1 MGANLKLL
9 KQRLNEERSKITDR
23 QFFTSRLLASHFEG
37 IAAAYTRRYHY
48 RQRVRVSLF
57 WEPTDEHMAFTDNH
71 TVTINA
77 GNPWVTRTAGR
88 KERYELIC
96 GLFAHEFGHVLY
108 TDFLSGQTHV
118 NSFAAGKWYP
128 EPPELKMISD
138 KHNEADLWK
147 YVGQDPL
154 QLKAVQY
161 VAHELS
167 NILEDG
173 YVENRILVE
182 FPGSLGYGLTK
193 LRAKHFQEMLTV
205 TQMKE
210 KEGCDEQHIFA
221 TIEQL
226 LLSYAKFGEVKYGDE
241 PLTDERIQIVFG
253 LLSDIDAMLAEH
265 NGKYRLNAT
274 NLIMV
279 RCWRYI
285 KDFCEK
291 CKEKLSENESSGIE
305 GEMCKELASVIG
317 KSESGSGT
325 GIGVR
330 IPASTADPSATAS
343 ARERSHKDAAETQK
357 EKNEEG
363 ASGDCEEAQEE
374 KGQKGDSDDCEEMQE
389 QERLPLLN
397 TDSVSEPEG
406 GVVEY
411 NDAYANE
418 QDKRA
423 AADVEKILDAMAE
436 KAACK
441 SLESERLEELN
452 EFAQSIS
459 YGNVHAGVC
468 IRVNRLPEVGEERVE
483 QFQTISAP
491 LLEISK
497 QLQRSLLK
505 QLEDRRKGGK
515 MKGLRFGRHLDGRS
529 VYRDDGKTFYKK
541 SLPNEMPQLAVA
553 LLLDESGSMYGDRVT
568 YARAA
573 AIILHDFC
581 INLGIPVM
589 VYGHSTDW
597 DDNAVELYS
606 YAEFDVYDGDDKYR
620 IMDVSAR
627 SSNRDGAAL
636 RFVAER
642 LAARTEEV
650 KILILVS
657 DGQPAADGYI
667 GTAAEE
673 DLRGIKHEY
682 KRKGILFIAAAI
694 GDDKENIE
702 RIYGESFLDITDLK
716 ELPAKLTAIVK
727 RHIRV

>member
-1 MGANLKLL
+1 MGANYKLL

-23 QFFTSRLLASHFEG
+23 QFFTSRLLAGHFEG
-37 IAAAYTRRYHY
+37 IAAAYTRRYDY
-48 RQRVRVSLF
+48 RRRVRVNLF
-57 WEPTDEHMAFTDNH
+57 WDPENGSLAFTDNL
-71 TVTINA
+71 VASINT
-77 GNPWVTRTAGR
+77 GNSWVTETVGR
-88 KERYELIC
+88 KERYEIVC
-96 GLFAHEFGHVLY
+96 GLFAHEFGHILY
-108 TDFLSGQTHV
+108 TDFLSGQTLV

-128 EPPELKMISD
+128 EPPEFTRRAD
-138 KHNEADLWK
+138 QRNEADLWE
-147 YVGQDPL
+147 YVRQDPL
-154 QLKAVQY
+154 KLKAVQY
-161 VAHELS
+161 VVHELS

-173 YVENRILVE
+173 YVENRILLE
-182 FPGSLGYGLTK
+182 FPGSLAYGLEAV
-193 LRAKHFQEMLTV
+193 RAKHFQKMLTV

-210 KEGCDEQHIFA
+210 QEVNGKGHIFA
-221 TIEQL
+221 TLEQM

-241 PLTDERIQIVFG
+241 PLTDERIQTVFS
-253 LLSDIDAMLAEH
+253 LLSDIDALLTEH
-265 NGKYRLNAT
+265 NAKKRLNVT
-274 NLIMV
+274 NLILV
-279 RCWRYI
+279 RCWPYI

-291 CKEKLSENESSGIE
+291 CKDEIAEKGSSDIE
-305 GEMCKELASVIG
+305 GEIEKQLASVVG
-317 KSESGSGT
+317 KSKSGT
-325 GIGVR
+325 GTGICPVKPSEDDG
-330 IPASTADPSATAS
+330 ASATAK
-343 ARERSHKDAAETQK
+343 ARAKTH
-357 EKNEEG
+357 
-363 ASGDCEEAQEE
+363 EEAAKTENAEQGEAEKDGEQEP
-374 KGQKGDSDDCEEMQE
+374 
-389 QERLPLLN
+389 ERLPLLETN
-397 TDSVSEPEG
+397 SVSVPEG
-406 GVVEY
+406 GGVEY
-411 NDAYANE
+411 NDTYAKE

-423 AADVEKILDAMAE
+423 AADVERILDTMAE
-436 KAACK
+436 KAACR

-459 YGNVHAGVC
+459 YGNVHAGVNV
-468 IRVNRLPEVGEERVE
+468 RVNRLLEAGEMREE
-483 QFQTISAP
+483 QYQAVAEP
-491 LLEISK
+491 LLAISK

-505 QLEDRRKGGK
+505 ELEDRRKGGK
-515 MKGLRFGRHLDGRS
+515 MKGLLFGRHLDGRT
-529 VYRDDGKTFYKK
+529 VYRNDGKTFYKK
-541 SLPNEMPQLAVA
+541 ALPNETPQLSVA

-573 AIILHDFC
+573 AIILYDFC
-581 INLGIPVM
+581 TNLGIPVM

-597 DDNAVELYS
+597 DDTVELYS
-606 YAEFDVYDGDDKYR
+606 YAEFDTYDNADKYR

-642 LAARTEEV
+642 LAARTEDV

>member
-23 QFFTSRLLASHFEG
+23 QFFASRLLASHFEG

-48 RQRVRVSLF
+48 RQRVRANLF
-57 WEPTDEHMAFTDNH
+57 WEPTDEHMAFTDNL

-77 GNPWVTRTAGR
+77 GNPWVTRTTGR

-108 TDFLSGQTHV
+108 TDFLAGQTHV
-118 NSFAAGKWYP
+118 NSFATGKWYP
-128 EPPELKMISD
+128 ETPELKTLSD
-138 KHNEADLWK
+138 KRSEADLWE
-147 YVGQDPL
+147 YVRKDPI

-193 LRAKHFQEMLTV
+193 LRAKHFHEMLNV

-210 KEGCDEQHIFA
+210 KEECDEHHIFA

-226 LLSYAKFGEVKYGDE
+226 LLSYAKFGEVKYGEE

-253 LLSDIDAMLAEH
+253 LLSDIDAMLTEH
-265 NGKYRLNAT
+265 NGKYRLNTT

-291 CKEKLSENESSGIE
+291 CKDELAKSESSEIE
-305 GEMCKELASVIG
+305 SEMHKKLAGVIG
-317 KSESGSGT
+317 KSEVGCGT
-325 GIGVR
+325 GIGVS
-330 IPASTADPSATAS
+330 ISVSSADPSETAS
-343 ARERSHKDAAETQK
+343 AREKSHKDASETK
-357 EKNEEG
+357 EEKGEEG
-363 ASGDCEEAQEE
+363 DSDETDATGFGTGDCEEA
-374 KGQKGDSDDCEEMQE
+374 QE

-397 TDSVSEPEG
+397 TDSVSEPDDG
-406 GVVEY
+406 GIEN
-411 NDAYANE
+411 NDAYAKE

-441 SLESERLEELN
+441 SFESERLRELN
-452 EFAQSIS
+452 EFAENIS
-459 YGNVHAGVC
+459 YGNVHAGVH
-468 IRVNRLPEVGEERVE
+468 IRVNRLSEVGDTRVE
-483 QFQTISAP
+483 QFQAISAP

-505 QLEDRRKGGK
+505 QLEERRKGGK
-515 MKGLRFGRHLDGRS
+515 MKGLFFGRHLDGRT

-541 SLPNEMPQLAVA
+541 SLPNEIPQLTVA
-553 LLLDESGSMYGDRVT
+553 LILDESGSMYGERVT

-581 INLGIPVM
+581 VNLGSPVM
-589 VYGHSTDW
+589 NYGHSTSY
-597 DDNAVELYS
+597 NEIGESVELYA
-606 YAEFDVYDGDDKYR
+606 YAEY
-620 IMDVSAR
+620 
-627 SSNRDGAAL
+627 
-636 RFVAER
+636 E
-642 LAARTEEV
+642 T
-650 KILILVS
+650 
-657 DGQPAADGYI
+657 
-667 GTAAEE
+667 
-673 DLRGIKHEY
+673 
-682 KRKGILFIAAAI
+682 
-694 GDDKENIE
+694 
-702 RIYGESFLDITDLK
+702 
-716 ELPAKLTAIVK
+716 
-727 RHIRV
+727 

>member
-1 MGANLKLL
+1 MGANYKLL

-23 QFFTSRLLASHFEG
+23 QFFTSRLLAGHFEG

-48 RQRVRVSLF
+48 RQRVRAYLF
-57 WEPTDEHMAFTDNH
+57 WEPSDGRMAFTDNL
-71 TVTINA
+71 TVTINT
-77 GNPWVTRTAGR
+77 GNPWVTEMPDR
-88 KERYELIC
+88 KERYELVC

-108 TDFLSGQTHV
+108 TDFLAGQTHA
-118 NSFAAGKWYP
+118 NSFAAGNWYP
-128 EPPELKMISD
+128 EPPELLSFSD
-138 KHNEADLWK
+138 KRSEADLWE

-173 YVENRILVE
+173 YVENRILLE

-193 LRAKHFQEMLTV
+193 LRAKHFQKMLTV

-210 KEGCDEQHIFA
+210 KEESGTQHIFA

-226 LLSYAKFGEVKYGDE
+226 LLSYVKFGEVKYGDE
-241 PLTDERIQIVFG
+241 PLTDERIQVVFG
-253 LLSDIDAMLAEH
+253 LLSEIDAMLAEH
-265 NGKYRLNAT
+265 DGKSRLNT
-274 NLIMV
+274 VNLIMV

-305 GEMCKELASVIG
+305 GEMRKELASVIG

-325 GIGVR
+325 GIGICVS
-330 IPASTADPSATAS
+330 ATTDASATAA
-343 ARERSHKDAAETQK
+343 ARVKTHMAAAET
-357 EKNEEG
+357 EAE
-363 ASGDCEEAQEE
+363 SGED
-374 KGQKGDSDDCEEMQE
+374 GSDDPGATASDEGESKEMQE
-389 QERLPLLN
+389 QERLPLVK
-397 TDSVSEPEG
+397 TDSVSEPDG
-406 GVVEY
+406 GCVEY
-411 NDAYANE
+411 NDAYDKE

-441 SLESERLEELN
+441 SLESERLRELN
-452 EFAQSIS
+452 EFAENIS
-459 YGNVHAGVC
+459 YGNVHTGVH
-468 IRVNRLPEVGEERVE
+468 IRVNRLPEVGEERVV
-483 QFQTISAP
+483 QFQAISAP

-515 MKGLRFGRHLDGRS
+515 MKGLLFGRHLDGRA

-573 AIILHDFC
+573 AIILQDFC
-581 INLGIPVM
+581 VSLGIPVM
-589 VYGHSTDW
+589 IYGHSTSYGGKGEDV
-597 DDNAVELYS
+597 ALYA
-606 YAEFDVYDGDDKYR
+606 YAEFETYDSSDKYR
-620 IMDVSAR
+620 LMDVQAR
-627 SSNRDGAAL
+627 SNNRDGAAL

-642 LAARTEEV
+642 LSERREEV
-650 KILILVS
+650 KMLIVVS
-657 DGQPAADGYI
+657 DGQPAANGYI

-673 DLRGIKHEY
+673 DLRGIKQEY